1 MGVSACSVALLLAFL
16 GSFVDINA
24 SLSKPGID
32 HGQRLTIHIRK
43 GEGGPTSEFA
53 MDDQPVPS
61 LPQEKIELAESG
73 DLQQQAVTVSSPE
86 MLPDARPAEDWRAI
100 AEQAAKASVN
110 EHFRNEETR
119 KSMWRQSRS
128 IMFQPTSDFVMQD
141 EEPIIAGF
149 RFRPQI
155 HVVGL
160 GVTIGS
166 CFIGL
171 PLAGVP
177 VEERTV
183 AISIFVCAKKS

>member
-16 GSFVDINA
+16 GSLVDFKA
-24 SLSKPGID
+24 SISKPSD
-32 HGQRLTIHIRK
+32 EHGQRLTIHIRK
-43 GEGGPTSEFA
+43 G
-53 MDDQPVPS
+53 MDNQPVPS

-73 DLQQQAVTVSSPE
+73 DLQQQAETVYSPQ
-86 MLPDARPAEDWRAI
+86 LPPDSQPAEDWRVI
-100 AEQAAKASVN
+100 AEQAAKASVD
-110 EHFRNEETR
+110 ERFRNEETR

-128 IMFQPTSDFVMQD
+128 IMFQPTSDFLVKE

-166 CFIGL
+166 CFIGV
-171 PLAGVP
+171 PLVGVP

-183 AISIFVCAKKS
+183 AISLFVCAKKS